1 MNGREKE
8 FKEGI
13 INDEKYK
20 SCLEKLKEYTNE
32 DTEQKAT
39 GQQTEVIHIKN
50 GEKNGLETNKQ
61 TDKKNTLNE
70 VINIL
75 KTKNKKLIYNP

>member
-1 MNGREKE
+1 MEEKKE

-50 GEKNGLETNKQ
+50 GEKMVLKPINKQ
-61 TDKKNTLNE
+61 IKN
-70 VINIL
+70 
-75 KTKNKKLIYNP
+75 